1 MSGPAKLGTYHPKEW
16 KGRRVLENPT
26 RDDGKA
32 VRARC
37 DNDDCKEEGD
47 APYEF
52 VWPVEEITAGGRNR
66 RVCAVVA
73 RPAIGSHGG
82 PLVMTISHDCGLTV
96 A

>member
-26 RDDGKA
+26 RVDRKA

-37 DNDDCKEEGD
+37 DNDDCKEEGG

-52 VWPVEEITAGGRNR
+52 VWPMEEITAGGPQ
-66 RVCAVVA
+66 
-73 RPAIGSHGG
+73 RPA
-82 PLVMTISHDCGLTV
+82 LVSRSQPQSAL
-96 A
+96 